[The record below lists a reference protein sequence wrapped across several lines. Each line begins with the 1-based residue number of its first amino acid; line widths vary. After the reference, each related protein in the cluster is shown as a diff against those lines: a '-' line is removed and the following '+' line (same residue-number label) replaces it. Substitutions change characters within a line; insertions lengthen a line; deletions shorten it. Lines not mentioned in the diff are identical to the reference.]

1 MSADKSADNMSKDKS
16 SLASVHITGIGG
28 YLPERILT
36 NRELEQ
42 MVDTTDQW
50 IVERTGIRQRHI
62 IAEHQMTSDLAV
74 EAAKIALADAGL
86 TINDIDALVV
96 STTTPDL
103 IFPATATVVQA
114 KLGGKDFPAWDIQ
127 AVCSGFVF
135 GLAQM
140 EGMMRAGMFSRV
152 LLIGAEA
159 MSRIVDWRD
168 RGTCILFGDGA
179 GAVVLEARDGDV
191 ENGLIGSVLHADG
204 SYRDL
209 LKASHPHPPSSP
221 DMLKHPEAADF
232 SLDSAGTAAVEMKGN
247 EVFRVAVNKLGG
259 VVTEILAKYGL
270 NDRDIDI
277 LVPHQANIRII
288 QATARKLKMDMDRVA
303 LTVAEHGNTSSASV
317 PLALNHLYR
326 SGRLQKGQLIL
337 LEAFAGGFA
346 WGANLLR
353 WSK

>member
-1 MSADKSADNMSKDKS
+1 M
-16 SLASVHITGIGG
+16 SLASVHIIGIGG

-36 NRELEQ
+36 NAELEQ

-50 IVERTGIRQRHI
+50 IVERTGIHQRHI
-62 IAEHQMTSDLAV
+62 IAADQMTSDLAV
-74 EAAKIALADAGL
+74 EAARAALADAGI

-103 IFPATATVVQA
+103 IFPATAAVAQA

-127 AVCSGFVF
+127 AVCSGFVY
-135 GLAQM
+135 GLAQL
-140 EGMMRAGMFSRV
+140 EGMMRAGMFKRV

-159 MSRIVDWRD
+159 MSRIVDWSD

-179 GAVVLEARDGDV
+179 GAVVLEAREHDA

-204 SYRDL
+204 SYRNL
-209 LKASHPHPPSSP
+209 LKADHPHRPSTP
-221 DMLKHPEAADF
+221 EMHHEAADF
-232 SLDSAGTAAVEMKGN
+232 SLDSAGSAAVEMKGN
-247 EVFRVAVNKLGG
+247 EVFRVAVNKLGS
-259 VVTEILAKYGL
+259 VVTEILAKYEL
-270 NDRDIDI
+270 NDSDIDI

-317 PLALNHLYR
+317 PLALNELYQ
-326 SGRLQKGQLIL
+326 SGRLQQGQLIL

>member
-1 MSADKSADNMSKDKS
+1 M
-16 SLASVHITGIGG
+16 SLASVHITGIGA

-36 NRELEQ
+36 NAELENI
-42 MVDTTDQW
+42 VDTTDNW
-50 IVERTGIRQRHI
+50 IVERTGIHQRHI
-62 IAEHQMTSDLAV
+62 IAADQMTSDLAV
-74 EAAKIALADAGL
+74 AAAKAALADAGI
-86 TINDIDALVV
+86 TIDDIDALVV

-127 AVCSGFVF
+127 AVCSGFVY
-135 GLAQM
+135 GLAQI
-140 EGMMRAGMFSRV
+140 EGMMRAGMFKRV

-159 MSRIVDWRD
+159 MSRIVDWTD

-179 GAVVLEARDGDV
+179 GAVVLEARSSDA

-221 DMLKHPEAADF
+221 DIMKHHEAADF
-232 SLDSAGTAAVEMKGN
+232 RIDSAGTAAVEMKGN
-247 EVFRVAVNKLGG
+247 EVFRVAVGKLGD
-259 VVTEILAKYGL
+259 VVKEILAKYEL
-270 NDRDIDI
+270 SDSDIDI

-288 QATARKLKMDMDRVA
+288 QATARKLKMDMQRVA
-303 LTVAEHGNTSSASV
+303 LTVADHGNTSSASV
-317 PLALNHLYR
+317 PLALNELYQ
-326 SGRLQKGQLIL
+326 SGRLKRGQLIL